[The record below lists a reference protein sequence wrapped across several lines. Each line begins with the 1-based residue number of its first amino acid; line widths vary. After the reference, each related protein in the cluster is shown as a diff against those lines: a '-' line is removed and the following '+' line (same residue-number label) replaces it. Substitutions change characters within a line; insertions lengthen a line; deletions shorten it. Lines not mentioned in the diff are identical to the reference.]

1 LTQNV
6 HRYALANNLIDVA
19 PRELHHQDKQG
30 DKEGAGENQQ
40 EVPQHKPIQL
50 FYSDQQ
56 LHYFASKS
64 TTIILK
70 EEIFRRKGEHTQPTH
85 LTKGQ

>member
-1 LTQNV
+1 M
-6 HRYALANNLIDVA
+6 
-19 PRELHHQDKQG
+19 HHQDKQG

-70 EEIFRRKGEHTQPTH
+70 EEIFSRKGGHTRPMH